1 MFQRL
6 KYLIFVLSTTS
17 SVFPYLFLFLLIT
30 IVISFGMGAYYVGL
44 FSPAA
49 LQAEGINNDID
60 GGFFDALW
68 WSMKH
73 ILDPGALAENYGA
86 PPFVIG
92 FALFNSVMGLV
103 ITSALIGY
111 IVNGIQSA
119 VEETKKGTS
128 TIKENGHFLILG
140 WNRKAVPILMHLAR
154 LGEKIRV
161 VILTA
166 TDPDVL
172 RNELRRKG
180 RSLKGLKVL
189 PLQGS
194 IASPGEL
201 TRIALKKAAYVI
213 VLAEGHGMR
222 NSFSDVT
229 TIKVLMLINSAR
241 NTFSTSN
248 VVAEI
253 VDTDKLEIANI
264 VSEAKHP
271 IVSSGQIISKIMVQ
285 CARYPGY
292 SEVYSELF
300 SIEKTRIE
308 LIKIDECEGEYFGE
322 IASRIENG
330 TAIGISWFKG
340 EISNKKRVTIL
351 NPESDFDLAEDDEIV
366 IIRSVDSPLI
376 VSPKKPEITSVTAY
390 VDENSSNSSMRPNI
404 KKILIFSLSPNIGA
418 IIKEMNEHTMERLE
432 IVLACKDSEKNC
444 ENLSN
449 KFLERN
455 RDVNNILA
463 TPPYIKP
470 MEFDLQGDWSLDG
483 LVLSQFDAVFVLA
496 DESESRVDADSRTV
510 LILVLIKNLQKGNGN
525 LEYPPLVAEI
535 LDKQTLDLLE
545 ESPANDAV
553 ISTDFM
559 SNLLLQ
565 VARNPFL
572 ETIYRE
578 LLNAGGVEMGFRP
591 ANRYARLGDKVTH
604 NNIVKIAQQFNET
617 VIGYKIHQQSETELI
632 LTPKKN
638 DQFKFTEKDYLIVLA
653 QQLYT

>member
-60 GGFFDALW
+60 GGFLDALW

-86 PPFVIG
+86 PPFVIA

-166 TDPDVL
+166 TDPEVI
-172 RNELRRKG
+172 RNELRRRG
-180 RSLKGLKVL
+180 RNLKGLKVL

-229 TIKVLMLINSAR
+229 TVKVLMLINSAR
-241 NTFSTSN
+241 NTLSTSN

-253 VDTDKLEIANI
+253 VDMDKLEIANI
-264 VSEAKHP
+264 VSETKHP

-308 LIKIDECEGEYFGE
+308 LVKIDGCEGELFGE
-322 IASRIENG
+322 IALRIENG

-340 EISNKKRVTIL
+340 ENLNKKRVTIL
-351 NPESDFDLAEDDEIV
+351 NPESDFDLAGDDEVV
-366 IIRSVDSPLI
+366 IIRSVDSPLV
-376 VSPKKPEITSVTAY
+376 VSPKKGEKTSFTTGVK
-390 VDENSSNSSMRPNI
+390 ENSTSPSARPNI

-432 IVLACKDSEKNC
+432 IVLACKDSGKNC
-444 ENLSN
+444 EILLK
-449 KFLERN
+449 KFSESN
-455 RDVNNILA
+455 RDTSNILA
-463 TPPYIKP
+463 TQPHIKP

-483 LVLSQFDAVFVLA
+483 LALSEFDAVFVLA

-510 LILVLIKNLQKGNGN
+510 LLLVLIKNLRNGN
-525 LEYPPLVAEI
+525 YSAEYPPLVAEI

-591 ANRYARLGDKVTH
+591 ANRYVRLGDNITH
-604 NNIVKIAQQFNET
+604 NDVVKTAQEFNET
-617 VIGYKIHQQSETELI
+617 VIGYKIYQKNETELI
-632 LTPKKN
+632 LTPKKH
-638 DQFKFTEKDYLIVLA
+638 DKFQFTEKDYLIVLA